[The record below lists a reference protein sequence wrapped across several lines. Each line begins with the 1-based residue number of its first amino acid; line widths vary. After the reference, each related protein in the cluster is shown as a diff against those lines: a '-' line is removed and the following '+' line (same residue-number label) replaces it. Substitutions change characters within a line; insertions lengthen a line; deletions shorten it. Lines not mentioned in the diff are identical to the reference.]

1 MKNRRPV
8 RSHNAFTHLPER
20 IHTGFHRLRK
30 SVCFFIINIF
40 LMIKNTFQVDIWPVP
55 GGACSP
61 PSPHK
66 ACAFGLRLGNRSVF
80 IPDPLLIWFLW
91 DVKEPTP
98 PFEKN
103 RECTPRW
110 NGQPFLVWVRDL
122 NMRITSCSSFR
133 SRNGY
138 L

>member
-20 IHTGFHRLRK
+20 IHTGFHRFTEISQLFHNK
-30 SVCFFIINIF
+30 YIF
-40 LMIKNTFQVDIWPVP
+40 NDKKHFPSLNL
-55 GGACSP
+55 ACSWGSLSP
-61 PSPHK
+61 PPPPPE
-66 ACAFGLRLGNRSVF
+66 ACSFGPRLGNRSVF
-80 IPDPLLIWFLW
+80 ILDPRLIWFLW

-122 NMRITSCSSFR
+122 NMRITS
-133 SRNGY
+133 
-138 L
+138 